1 MTKPMLVFIVGPTA
15 AGKTETA
22 AALTKKVSAEII
34 SCDSMQIYKGMDI
47 ITSKPPASLRKKA
60 VHHLIDII
68 EPTKE
73 FNVSKFR
80 AEALKKIKQ
89 ILKKGKTPILVGG
102 TGLYVSILIDGIFKV
117 KSVNKSV
124 RSRLY
129 KEASLFGKEFL
140 YEKLNKSDPAA
151 AAKIH
156 PNDTKRVIRA
166 LEVFE
171 TTGKPISA
179 LQKQRKGLVNDFDI
193 KIFCINMEREK
204 LKERIDRRVE
214 KMFLNGLVR
223 ETKRLLKSKLS
234 RTAGSA
240 IGIKELKGYFDGKYN
255 LEEAKLAI
263 KRNTKEYAKRQ
274 LTWFRKDKR
283 IKWIQ
288 IKKDEPA
295 EEIARKIWK
304 ELS

>member
-102 TGLYVSILIDGIFKV
+102 AGLYVSILIDGIFKV

-140 YEKLNKSDPAA
+140 YEKLNKSDPDAA
-151 AAKIH
+151 VKIH
-156 PNDTKRVIRA
+156 PNDTKRIIRA

-179 LQKQRKGLVNDFDI
+179 LQKQRKGLANDFDI

>member
-102 TGLYVSILIDGIFKV
+102 SGLYVSILIDGIFKV

-140 YEKLNKSDPAA
+140 YEKLNKSDPDA

-156 PNDTKRVIRA
+156 PNDTKRIIRA

>member
-68 EPTKE
+68 EPAKE

-80 AEALKKIKQ
+80 VEALKRIKQ

-140 YEKLNKSDPAA
+140 YEKLNKSDPDA

-156 PNDTKRVIRA
+156 PNDTKRIIRA

-304 ELS
+304 ELF